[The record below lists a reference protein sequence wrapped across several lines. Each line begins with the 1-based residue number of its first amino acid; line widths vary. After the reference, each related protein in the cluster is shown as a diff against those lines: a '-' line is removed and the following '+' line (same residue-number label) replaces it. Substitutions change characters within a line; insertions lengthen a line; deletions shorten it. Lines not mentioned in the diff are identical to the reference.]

1 MKLIRSHFES
11 ISVPGWQRPGRV
23 RLALI
28 TDLHNNMYPGLL
40 NLLEEAAPDFVCI
53 AGDMVNRP
61 TRLMPPHFTRGYGCL
76 SKLAARYPVYY
87 ALGNH
92 ESSWRR
98 HPVHEASFRQYRRAL
113 EKKGVC
119 FLDNKRIDLGDNEN
133 PLTLSGLTLGKEQF
147 THHLKNRRPPESL
160 EIQDLLGEPRPF
172 QVLLAHHPFYFDAYA
187 AWGADVVLSGHLH
200 GGQFRLPGIGGLVA
214 SGPQLFPPYTKGHF
228 RKEGSHMLVSPG
240 IGTHTIPFRIFN
252 PREVWF
258 LDLVKE

>member
-28 TDLHNNMYPGLL
+28 TDLHNNIYPGLL
-40 NLLEEAAPDFVCI
+40 NLLEEAAPDFICI

-76 SKLAARYPVYY
+76 AKLAERYPVYC

-92 ESSWRR
+92 ESSWAANPS
-98 HPVHEASFRQYRRAL
+98 HAVSFGQYRRAL
-113 EKKGVC
+113 EKKGVR
-119 FLDNKRIDLGDNEN
+119 FLDNESADVGDAEN

-147 THHLKNRRPPESL
+147 THHLKERRPPETDMIL
-160 EIQDLLGEPRPF
+160 ALLGEARPF
-172 QVLLAHHPFYFDAYA
+172 QILLAHHPFYFDAYA
-187 AWGADVVLSGHLH
+187 AWGADLVLSGHLH
-200 GGQFRLPGIGGLVA
+200 GGQFRLPRIGGLVA
-214 SGPQLFPPYTKGHF
+214 SGPQFFPPYTKGHF
-228 RKEGSHMLVSPG
+228 QNDGSHMLVSPG
-240 IGTHTIPFRIFN
+240 IGTHTIPFRVFN